1 MRLEIDPMKNAPIN
15 AVRLSNQSSVL
26 KRVVARGNATLRGI
40 SGGDRFSNLTR
51 ALENQFTQIRA
62 QLGRPPRLLD
72 FGCGNMAIG
81 EALDRAS
88 CVRLEACT
96 DIYEPPASSDP
107 QKWSKYRQVKG
118 DVLPFE
124 DNAFDASMAND
135 VLHHAG
141 MERAVLI
148 LRELARCSTYIV
160 IKDHFEYGPASRQ
173 LLRLADWYGNW
184 AYDVNVPDRYFDTAA
199 WAQTVSAAG
208 LKEVRRTVGVTIHTG
223 LFGLILPS
231 RLHFISILSKSDD

>member
-1 MRLEIDPMKNAPIN
+1 MKNTSIN
-15 AVRLSNQSSVL
+15 AVRLSNQSSAI
-26 KRVVARGNATLRGI
+26 KRAVARGNATLRGI
-40 SGGDRFSNLTR
+40 SGGDRFSNLAR
-51 ALENQFTQIRA
+51 ALEDQFIQIRSH
-62 QLGRPPRLLD
+62 LGRPPRLLD

-81 EALDRAS
+81 EALDQAS

-96 DIYEPPASSDP
+96 DIYEPSVDGDP
-107 QKWSKYRQVKG
+107 QKWAKYRQVKG

-124 DNAFDASMAND
+124 DNAFDASMAID

-141 MERAVLI
+141 MERAAII

-160 IKDHFEYGPASRQ
+160 IKDHFEYGPVSRQ

-184 AYDVNVPDRYFDTAA
+184 AYDVNVPDRYFDTTT
-199 WAQTVSAAG
+199 WAKTVAAAG
-208 LKEVRRTVGVTIHTG
+208 LKEIRKTVGVTIHTG

-231 RLHFISILSKSDD
+231 RLHFISVLSKNDD